1 MESDQTVC
9 NSCGDK
15 FTAGELGPLI
25 APGAP
30 AEQNTS
36 GDQPEVKE
44 EGKGPDAIGGETGPD
59 AISEPSLT
67 TGPSAIDP
75 IEPASARGSQIV
87 PDIPPSTPAEGA
99 PILAQEPPQVLT
111 ATADIETPGVEN
123 TNVMDIDQTG
133 PTGSLASPSKALPE
147 KVMDGPGA
155 GA

>member
-1 MESDQTVC
+1 MEPDQTVC

-44 EGKGPDAIGGETGPD
+44 EGKGPDAIGGETSPA
-59 AISEPSLT
+59 AISKPSLT
-67 TGPSAIDP
+67 TEPSAIDP
-75 IEPASARGSQIV
+75 IEPASARESQIV

-99 PILAQEPPQVLT
+99 ANPAQEPPHVLT
-111 ATADIETPGVEN
+111 ATADIETPGADN
-123 TNVMDIDQTG
+123 TNVMDFDQTG
-133 PTGSLASPSKALPE
+133 PTVSSASPSKDLPE
-147 KVMDGPGA
+147 KVVGSSGA
-155 GA
+155 DA